1 MLSVPS
7 YQIILRAF
15 PIRFLSPP
23 PCPSHAVRETPIM
36 RVNPSDDR
44 GGGRPRGSWISAVA
58 DTLTLPRFRRSG
70 ISRGFIYARAAV

>member
-23 PCPSHAVRETPIM
+23 PLPLPCGPGDSDNARESI
-36 RVNPSDDR
+36 RRS